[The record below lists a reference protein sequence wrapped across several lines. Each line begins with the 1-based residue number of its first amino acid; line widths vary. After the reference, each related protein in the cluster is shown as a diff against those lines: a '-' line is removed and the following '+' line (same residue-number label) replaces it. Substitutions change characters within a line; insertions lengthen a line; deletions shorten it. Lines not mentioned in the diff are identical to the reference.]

1 MKKFDIYWIN
11 ISFEDD
17 PSQSKIRPAVV
28 IDPSETSFLALN
40 ISTNLYTPVPN
51 YELEDYLDEGLRKPS
66 TVILKRYVKPS
77 PSQIKK
83 FIGHLTKKDEEGLT
97 KLIKEFP
104 PKNESLKE
112 ENIMDEKQ
120 KEAME
125 RLQKMYENPKFKDAI
140 EDLLFLMMELSKPE
154 EEIEVEEKEEILP
167 ERMTEAVPAY
177 KLGLEGRGVNLRAFQ
192 VEDPFNIEAD
202 LSFEHDDDAS
212 SIKLN

>member
-11 ISFEDD
+11 ISFEDN

-77 PSQIKK
+77 PPEIKE

-97 KLIKEFP
+97 ELMKKFP

-154 EEIEVEEKEEILP
+154 EEIEVEEKEEIP
-167 ERMTEAVPAY
+167 NGY
-177 KLGLEGRGVNLRAFQ
+177 
-192 VEDPFNIEAD
+192 
-202 LSFEHDDDAS
+202 LSATS
-212 SIKLN
+212 AA

>member
-1 MKKFDIYWIN
+1 MEKFDICWVAIP
-11 ISFEDD
+11 FEEN
-17 PSQSKIRPAVV
+17 PSQSKMRPVVV
-28 IDPSETSFLALN
+28 IDPELDLMLTLKLT
-40 ISTNLYTPVPN
+40 TNLRTPVPN
-51 YELEDYLDEGLRKPS
+51 YELEDYPEEGLSKPS
-66 TVILKRYVKPS
+66 TVVLKRYYKAS
-77 PSQIKK
+77 SEGLGDR
-83 FIGHLTKKDEEGLT
+83 IGHLTKKDEEGLT
-97 KLIKEFP
+97 ELMKKFP

-120 KEAME
+120 EKAME

-177 KLGLEGRGVNLRAFQ
+177 QLGLEGRGVNLRAFQ